1 MFMYSMFY
9 MLVIIKI
16 SCVLDHS
23 ALAVVLAQTSY
34 TQDKATLDQN
44 DTDEDTYEETCFE
57 DKVWNQILMCI
68 LFYHDKPYL
77 IYP

>member
-34 TQDKATLDQN
+34 TQDKATFDQN
-44 DTDEDTYEETCFE
+44 DTDADTYEETCFE
-57 DKVWNQILMCI
+57 DKV
-68 LFYHDKPYL
+68 
-77 IYP
+77 